1 MPDYYS
7 IVVEEDNGIQLA
19 SRISNGKTEI
29 PKNARLVTNTNWKAG
44 DTITFTWPES
54 QGDDYTL
61 HDRTVKIGAIVK
73 DAPQIEHGFGGIF
86 CIAAGENTLD
96 NLQVPYELTNLYVY
110 FDKDADIAATEAY
123 IEQKVSDSYPLTR
136 LSTQTEVALA
146 EQLKRR
152 TYLSIYSMITFSLL
166 VLGFLGLI
174 NTVSSR
180 IHSRQHEI
188 GLLRSIGMTKGQIYR
203 MFVYEGALFGVLAS
217 LFGIAGSVWLLSKFQ
232 VGWTQTQMPIYMILS
247 CNFCIVLAVCTVVIP
262 IRTILKKNPTEIL
275 NIKD

>member
-1 MPDYYS
+1 MY
-7 IVVEEDNGIQLA
+7 I
-19 SRISNGKTEI
+19 
-29 PKNARLVTNTNWKAG
+29 
-44 DTITFTWPES
+44 
-54 QGDDYTL
+54 
-61 HDRTVKIGAIVK
+61 
-73 DAPQIEHGFGGIF
+73 
-86 CIAAGENTLD
+86 
-96 NLQVPYELTNLYVY
+96 Y

-123 IEQKVSDSYPLTR
+123 IEQKVSVSYPLTR
-136 LSTQTEVALA
+136 LSTQTDVALA

-166 VLGFLGLI
+166 VIGFLGLI

-217 LFGIAGSVWLLSKFQ
+217 LFSIAGSVWLLSKFQ
-232 VGWTQTQMPIYMILS
+232 VCWTQTKMPIYMILS
-247 CNFCIVLAVCTVVIP
+247 CIFCIVLAVCTVVIP